1 MGKKRKH
8 EEEYEEEQNN
18 EEESRSWLDFFG
30 SSSGVRR
37 SVIALFM
44 FALAVFFILAFISQA
59 GFVGVYFERISGLVF
74 GWGKWIFPLVLF
86 LVTWFLLQKNSRLY
100 YISIVAIAF
109 SFIIFLGLLHLFVE
123 PDAMKEMAQE
133 GRSGGYIG
141 YGIASN
147 MITLFGL
154 IASSLFLVI
163 FFISGLLIAFG
174 VSLIPFF
181 ESLSLSFSRK
191 RKEEVNEEES
201 LEDEENEAQ
210 LPTDEEEVDEEGD
223 SYQDDGERS
232 EDIETKPKEKKQ
244 ESVIGNMAFEN
255 DYRDTLVENSFPEEE
270 TQEEYE
276 EEQRDFPYDQD
287 EEDVGDFQQGRRGTS
302 IDPTRK
308 KKRLKKKSA
317 AWKLPPLKLLEQ
329 SSDTADAGDTK
340 RKKEM
345 IVQTFAEFGI
355 AMTPVGEK
363 IGPTVT
369 QYRFRPAPG
378 VRLEKITALG
388 SNLTYALAAH
398 SIRVEAPIPGESL
411 VGIEVPNNRS
421 STVCLRDV
429 LQSREFKKFSRE
441 KKLTVVLGKDVSGG
455 FVFDSLAS
463 MPHLLVAGAT
473 GSGKSVC
480 IHSIITSFLCMH
492 TPDELKL
499 ILVDP
504 KREMMLYQNIPHLK
518 TPVIV
523 EMKKVVGA
531 LHWAIEQMERRYVLF
546 SEYKSMDITSYNKN
560 ILSGNYEI
568 DNEEDEPELLPSIV
582 IVIDEFSDLMMSH
595 GKQVEGMVVR
605 LAQKGRAAGVHLI
618 IATQRPSVETL
629 TGLIKANI
637 PSRIAFKVATQIDSR
652 TIIDRAGAEKLLGK
666 GDMLYETVGSP
677 RSKRIQGVF
686 ITTDEVKDVVDYLI
700 AQAPPE
706 EDEDGNEEEDSEAGE
721 EKEDGTIDE
730 IDFDRYSDNEEQDEY
745 YDKAKELV
753 MSAGEASAS
762 MLQRRLGVGYNRA
775 ANLLEA
781 LETEGIVG
789 PRRGSKPRD
798 VLVGP
803 HAKDSYEEEETESV

>member
-8 EEEYEEEQNN
+8 EEDYDEEVDN
-18 EEESRSWLDFFG
+18 EKESGSWLDFFG

-37 SVIALFM
+37 SVIALLM
-44 FALAVFFILAFISQA
+44 FALAVFCVLAFVSQA
-59 GFVGVYFERISGLVF
+59 GFVGMYFEQISGLIF
-74 GWGKWIFPLVLF
+74 GWGKWIVPLVLF
-86 LVTWFLLQKNSRLY
+86 LFTWFLLQKNSGLY
-100 YISIVAIAF
+100 YVSIVAISF
-109 SFIIFLGLLHLFVE
+109 SFLAFLALLHLFIE
-123 PDAMKEMAQE
+123 PELMKEVAQE

-141 YGIASN
+141 YAIASS
-147 MITLFGL
+147 MFSLFGL
-154 IASSLFLVI
+154 VASSLFLVI
-163 FFISGLLIAFG
+163 FFISGILIAFG

-181 ESLSLSFSRK
+181 ENLSIPFSGKEKK
-191 RKEEVNEEES
+191 RDDEEQIIQEDQDDDAI
-201 LEDEENEAQ
+201 EDEEISSQEE
-210 LPTDEEEVDEEGD
+210 TDEENIEGV
-223 SYQDDGERS
+223 GALEKERS
-232 EDIETKPKEKKQ
+232 
-244 ESVIGNMAFEN
+244 SVIGTMAFDE
-255 DYRDTLVENSFPEEE
+255 DYRDKILKNDEDASEKFEEKDGEEE
-270 TQEEYE
+270 DDE
-276 EEQRDFPYDQD
+276 EELY
-287 EEDVGDFQQGRRGTS
+287 DFQEDRRGTG
-302 IDPTRK
+302 IVPVRRK
-308 KKRLKKKSA
+308 KRFKKKQN

-329 SSDTADAGDTK
+329 CSDTADAGDTK

-378 VRLEKITALG
+378 VRLERITALG
-388 SNLTYALAAH
+388 NNLSYALAAH

-411 VGIEVPNNRS
+411 VGIEVPNTRS
-421 STVCLRDV
+421 STVCLRDA
-429 LQSREFKKFSRE
+429 LQSREFKKFTHD
-441 KKLTVVLGKDVSGG
+441 KKLAVVLGKDVAGN

-480 IHSIITSFLCMH
+480 IHSIITSLLCMH
-492 TPDELKL
+492 TPDEVKL

-504 KREMMLYQNIPHLK
+504 KREMMLYQNVPHLK

-531 LHWAIEQMERRYVLF
+531 LHWAIEQMEKRYVLF
-546 SEYKSMDITSYNKN
+546 SDARAVDINSYNRM
-560 ILSGNYEI
+560 ILSGDHEI
-568 DNEEDEPELLPSIV
+568 EEEEDELEPLPSIV

-666 GDMLYETVGSP
+666 GDMLYETIGSP

-686 ITTDEVKDVVDYLI
+686 ITTEEVKDVVEYLV
-700 AQAPPE
+700 AQAPSE
-706 EDEDGNEEEDSEAGE
+706 EEWNDEEAELSPDEEVRRNGNEDSGE
-721 EKEDGTIDE
+721 GHFDDE
-730 IDFDRYSDNEEQDEY
+730 IDLDAYSDTHEQDEY
-745 YDKAKELV
+745 YDQAKELV
-753 MSAGEASAS
+753 ISAGEASAS

-775 ANLLEA
+775 ANILEA
-781 LETEGIVG
+781 LEVEGIVG
-789 PRRGSKPRD
+789 PKKGSKPRD
-798 VLVGP
+798 VLAGP
-803 HAKDSYEEEETESV
+803 HAKDSYEEENQKME